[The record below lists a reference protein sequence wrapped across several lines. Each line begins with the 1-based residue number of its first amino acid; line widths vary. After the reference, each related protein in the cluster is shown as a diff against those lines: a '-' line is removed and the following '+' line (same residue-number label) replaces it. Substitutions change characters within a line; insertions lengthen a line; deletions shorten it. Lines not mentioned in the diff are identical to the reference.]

1 MKSHFVFVAKVD
13 LNNVWCFH
21 AQSLPLNKLTNNG
34 LAFIKYEPLIEILKD
49 IFPNETLLYRINNQ
63 IELSDKVLEL
73 TQNSIPNVNE
83 VIALLTPLQ
92 NTIVRY
98 NENCCN
104 SEHYVTL
111 WKYGIGWSN
120 DINSMK
126 NILKTLKMFRNSLAK
141 NVHEIEINNQNIV
154 NSDVSLIIYC
164 FGLFGDKL
172 LDGISYIMEKQ
183 RVLQV

>member
-1 MKSHFVFVAKVD
+1 
-13 LNNVWCFH
+13 
-21 AQSLPLNKLTNNG
+21 
-34 LAFIKYEPLIEILKD
+34 
-49 IFPNETLLYRINNQ
+49 
-63 IELSDKVLEL
+63 
-73 TQNSIPNVNE
+73 
-83 VIALLTPLQ
+83 
-92 NTIVRY
+92 
-98 NENCCN
+98 
-104 SEHYVTL
+104 
-111 WKYGIGWSN
+111 
-120 DINSMK
+120 MK